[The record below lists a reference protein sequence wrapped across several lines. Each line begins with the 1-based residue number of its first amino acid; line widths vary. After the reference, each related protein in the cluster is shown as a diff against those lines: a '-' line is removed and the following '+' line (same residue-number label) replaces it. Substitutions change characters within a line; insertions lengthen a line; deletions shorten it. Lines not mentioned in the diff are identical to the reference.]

1 MTEFNEV
8 VHRVI
13 DFQVVW
19 GITGR
24 DCVGF
29 TSHAVL
35 PRVGLLKRKTVALLP
50 RATTLGG
57 LPGEEGSSRE
67 ISGIG
72 EVALKADSV
81 SSAYVVEK
89 REKTMGRSIAIVV
102 FEGGDEG
109 EAEGWQKSE
118 NAEAK
123 NLVALS
129 NPHRLKGKP
138 LSLCPATLDT
148 RV

>member
-1 MTEFNEV
+1 MAEFNEV
-8 VHRVI
+8 VHLAIALPFDMPRTER
-13 DFQVVW
+13 
-19 GITGR
+19 G
-24 DCVGF
+24 CVGF

-67 ISGIG
+67 ISGIE

-89 REKTMGRSIAIVV
+89 SEKTMGRSIAIVV
-102 FEGGDEG
+102 FEGV
-109 EAEGWQKSE
+109 K
-118 NAEAK
+118 
-123 NLVALS
+123 
-129 NPHRLKGKP
+129 R
-138 LSLCPATLDT
+138 
-148 RV
+148 R

>member
-1 MTEFNEV
+1 MTELNEV
-8 VHRVI
+8 VHLAIALPFDMPRTER
-13 DFQVVW
+13 
-19 GITGR
+19 G
-24 DCVGF
+24 CVGF

-35 PRVGLLKRKTVALLP
+35 PRVGLLKERKTVALLP

-89 REKTMGRSIAIVV
+89 SEKTMGRSIAIVV
-102 FEGGDEG
+102 FEGGVEG
-109 EAEGWQKSE
+109 EAEVEKM
-118 NAEAK
+118 
-123 NLVALS
+123 
-129 NPHRLKGKP
+129 
-138 LSLCPATLDT
+138 
-148 RV
+148 